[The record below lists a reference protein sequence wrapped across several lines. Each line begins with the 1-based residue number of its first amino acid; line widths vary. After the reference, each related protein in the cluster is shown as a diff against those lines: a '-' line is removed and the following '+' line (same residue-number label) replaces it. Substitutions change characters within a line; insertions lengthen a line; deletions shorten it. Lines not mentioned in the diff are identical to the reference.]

1 MLWVFANQVIS
12 YAHAC
17 KCIDQ
22 QTHRETDTVTHTD
35 MDIDTDLQRHN
46 THTCT
51 HTHTFVTGFVIL
63 SYNNI
68 CTLLK
73 AQDFSQSNL

>member
-1 MLWVFANQVIS
+1 MNACNLNCLRNAYKIMLWVFANQVIS

-35 MDIDTDLQRHN
+35 MDIDTDL
-46 THTCT
+46 
-51 HTHTFVTGFVIL
+51 
-63 SYNNI
+63 
-68 CTLLK
+68 
-73 AQDFSQSNL
+73 